1 MKETKENDRRKF
13 LKATGGALLA
23 AGSVGVLQAT
33 GQHHKTA
40 NFVGSGDP
48 LGSATVSF
56 GGWMTSFTPPLD
68 RFTNPLPPPPTN
80 HHELIPNVAKIKA
93 GGYVN
98 FVISGLHIVAI
109 YDGGT
114 TPADIAASIVAGNTL
129 PLGGILPPI
138 VNDSNR
144 RVYRGINPV
153 SFPGAP
159 GTPPTPPVF
168 NPDRV
173 EVVHFD
179 TPGTYLVICA
189 LVPHF
194 NDGMFGYVKV
204 LSNKSSEGGE

>member
-1 MKETKENDRRKF
+1 MKEKKENDRRKF
-13 LKATGGALLA
+13 LKATGGAILA
-23 AGSVGVLQAT
+23 AGSAGVLQAT

-40 NFVGSGDP
+40 NFVASGDP

-56 GGWMTSFTPPLD
+56 GGWMSGFTPPLD

-98 FVISGLHIVAI
+98 FIISGLHIIAI

-114 TPADIAASIVAGNTL
+114 TPADIAASITAGHTL
-129 PLGGILPPI
+129 PLGGILPLI
-138 VNDSNR
+138 VNEPNN

-153 SFPGAP
+153 SFPGTAAP
-159 GTPPTPPVF
+159 FMPPIF

-194 NDGMFGYVKV
+194 NDGMYGYVKV